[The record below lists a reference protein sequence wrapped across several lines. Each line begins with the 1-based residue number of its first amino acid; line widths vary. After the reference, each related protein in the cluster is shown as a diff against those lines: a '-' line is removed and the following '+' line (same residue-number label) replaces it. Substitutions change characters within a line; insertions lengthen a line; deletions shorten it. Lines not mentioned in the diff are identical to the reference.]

1 MADPRGRELCM
12 CLCMPCMYTF
22 GRVAVMKIKTTKIN
36 SEGLLRSFTNFSTP
50 ENYQP
55 YDSTHGSAS
64 IYLDMASDLSF
75 SSLRYW

>member
-1 MADPRGRELCM
+1 MFVHAVHIHMLGQ
-12 CLCMPCMYTF
+12 
-22 GRVAVMKIKTTKIN
+22 VAVMKIKTTKIN
-36 SEGLLRSFTNFSTP
+36 SEGLLQSFTNFSTP

-55 YDSTHGSAS
+55 YSSTHGSAS